1 MAFSRNL
8 YRWAPQIR
16 REDGFVRLVWG
27 MGTRAVDRVGNDYP
41 RLVALSHPLLRPSND
56 PRAIRRYS
64 QQYVDL
70 IDLEDNTFKTLP
82 IHEVLSARYGPLRY
96 IAQLDEDGSFM
107 PIRTSVIQG
116 NLNRLTLTFDELMR
130 RTPFAD
136 HMRQMLRLLE
146 ANYKSPVDLEFT
158 LHLGEVDSGM
168 PKLKIDILQCRPQSH
183 LADTEQAAIPSD
195 LPREDVV
202 FSTRF
207 VVPRGRIDRV
217 DYVLFV
223 PPEGYYALQ
232 TPAARNELRRAIGRL
247 NAALD
252 GEAFICVG
260 PGRWGSS
267 NPDLGVSIDYGDI
280 YHTRA
285 LVELAG
291 QGIGPAP
298 EPSLG
303 THFFQ
308 DLLESQIYPLAIVLD
323 DVTTLFNRDFFYET
337 PNRLKE
343 KIQTG
348 DEMLNCLRLVRV
360 SDFRAAS
367 HLRVVMND
375 EKGLAVAYLEADS
388 TMI

>member
-1 MAFSRNL
+1 M
-8 YRWAPQIR
+8 
-16 REDGFVRLVWG
+16 
-27 MGTRAVDRVGNDYP
+27 
-41 RLVALSHPLLRPSND
+41 
-56 PRAIRRYS
+56 
-64 QQYVDL
+64 
-70 IDLEDNTFKTLP
+70 
-82 IHEVLSARYGPLRY
+82 
-96 IAQLDEDGSFM
+96 
-107 PIRTSVIQG
+107 
-116 NLNRLTLTFDELMR
+116 
-130 RTPFAD
+130 
-136 HMRQMLRLLE
+136 
-146 ANYKSPVDLEFT
+146 
-158 LHLGEVDSGM
+158 
-168 PKLKIDILQCRPQSH
+168 
-183 LADTEQAAIPSD
+183 
-195 LPREDVV
+195 
-202 FSTRF
+202 
-207 VVPRGRIDRV
+207 
-217 DYVLFV
+217 FV

-267 NPDLGVSIDYGDI
+267 NPDLGVPIDYGDI

-308 DLLESQIYPLAIVLD
+308 DLLESQIYPLAVVLD
-323 DVTTLFNRDFFYET
+323 DTTTVFNRDFFYET
-337 PNRLKE
+337 PNRLRE

-348 DEMLNCLRLVRV
+348 DEMLDCLRLVRV

-388 TMI
+388 NKT